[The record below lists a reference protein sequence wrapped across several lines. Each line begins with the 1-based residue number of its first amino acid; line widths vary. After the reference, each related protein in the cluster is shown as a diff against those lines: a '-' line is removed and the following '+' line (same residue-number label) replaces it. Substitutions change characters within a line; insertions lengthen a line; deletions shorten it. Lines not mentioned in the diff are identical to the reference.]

1 MGRVCLLKLI
11 NLKKVMRFNNTLSTW
26 AMSLVLGAVIVGCS
40 DDNSTSDDSKNNNSV
55 ELKNHSKTPA
65 FVYAMPGFEKLEI
78 FSLISSEDQLKD
90 SPDFVF
96 GGQPDGAGFM
106 KDPKGDGYLMIT
118 NHEIMQSVSRVYLDK
133 TFKPVKGEYI
143 VDGIGGITR
152 LCSATLAKPEVHGFG
167 PVFLTAGESG
177 EESMVHAIDPLGSTA
192 MKSNT
197 DRVLPALG
205 KASMENAV
213 PLPTD
218 VSNGKTIIM
227 IGEDQGYS
235 SSHQSAGQL
244 VMYIGNKGDLQNG
257 KLYALKRKSGGYTEM
272 DMTKG
277 NQYDVEF
284 VEIPG
289 AKDMTGAQINQKNID
304 LGVIRFSRVED
315 VDYRKGAGKG
325 NEIYFTATGQASG
338 GAPVKGYTMWG
349 RVYRLLLDKNNML
362 TGKLS
367 VIAEGDSNPGNNLI
381 NPDNLCVTEN
391 FVYIQEDGD
400 SYYAD
405 AKHDSYIWQYKIADG
420 TYKPWLNMKHDRN
433 NAEWQ
438 KNYNQ
443 SGQLQ
448 KFGSWE
454 FGAMEDIS
462 DLIGVPNTFSV
473 NIHSHT
479 WQKDEFANADK
490 AGVNKNK
497 EGGQVVIIRNV
508 ER

>member
-1 MGRVCLLKLI
+1 MKMY
-11 NLKKVMRFNNTLSTW
+11 NKLSTW
-26 AMSLVLGAVIVGCS
+26 TLGLLLTTTMISC
-40 DDNSTSDDSKNNNSV
+40 NDDSDSKKIMDEEGGSDTTLD
-55 ELKNHSKTPA
+55 LKNFSKTPA

-78 FSLISSEDQLKD
+78 FSLISSEDELQE
-90 SPDFVF
+90 SPEFVF

-118 NHEIMQSVSRVYLDK
+118 NHEIMKSVSRVYLDK
-133 TFKPVKGEYI
+133 NFKPVKGEYI

-152 LCSATLAKPEVHGFG
+152 LCSATLAKPELHGFG

-177 EESMVHAIDPLGSTA
+177 EESMVHAINPLGDVSL
-192 MKSNT
+192 KSNV

-213 PLPTD
+213 PLPSD
-218 VSNGKTIIM
+218 VSLGKTFIL

-244 VMYIGNKGDLQNG
+244 LMYVGNRGDLDHG

-272 DMTKG
+272 DMVKG
-277 NQYDVEF
+277 SSYDVEF
-284 VEIPG
+284 VEIPN
-289 AKDMTGAQINQKNID
+289 AKNLTGSQINQVNVD
-304 LGVIRFSRVED
+304 LGVLRFSRVED
-315 VDYRKGAGKG
+315 VDYRKGVKKG

-338 GAPVKGYTMWG
+338 GNPVAGFTMWG
-349 RVYRLLLDKNNML
+349 RVYRLVLDPTNMMQ
-362 TGKLS
+362 GKLA
-367 VIAEGDSNPGNNLI
+367 VVAEGDSNPGKNLI
-381 NPDNLCVTEN
+381 NPDNIAVTEN
-391 FVYIQEDGD
+391 YVYIQEDGD

-405 AKHDSYIWQYKIADG
+405 AQHDSYIWQYKMADG
-420 TYKPWLNMKHDRN
+420 TYKPWLNMKHNRED
-433 NAEWQ
+433 AEWQ
-438 KNYNQ
+438 TKYNQ
-443 SGQLQ
+443 SGNLQ

-462 DLIGVPNTFSV
+462 ELIGIPNTFSV

-479 WQKDEFANADK
+479 WQNDAFVDADK
-490 AGVNKNK
+490 AGVNTNK

>member
-1 MGRVCLLKLI
+1 M
-11 NLKKVMRFNNTLSTW
+11 NNTLSHW
-26 AMSLVLGAVIVGCS
+26 AMRLILGVALVGCS
-40 DDNSTSDDSKNNNSV
+40 DDNTASKDDTKPEVPEQGNAV
-55 ELKNHSKTPA
+55 KIQTHSKTPA
-65 FVYAMPGFEKLEI
+65 FVFAMPGFEKLEI
-78 FSLISSEDQLKD
+78 YPLLSSEDKLVD

-106 KDPKGDGYLMIT
+106 KDPKSDGYLMIT

-143 VDGIGGITR
+143 VDGIGGMTR
-152 LCSATLAKPEVHGFG
+152 LCSATLVDPKVHGFG

-177 EESMVHAIDPLGSTA
+177 AESMVHAIDPTGSIDL
-192 MKSNT
+192 KSNR

-213 PLPTD
+213 PLPIEVTQ
-218 VSNGKTIIM
+218 GKTMIM

-235 SSHQSAGQL
+235 SSHQSAGQFL
-244 VMYIGNKGDLQNG
+244 MYVGNQGDLQNG

-277 NQYDVEF
+277 NSYDVEL

-289 AKDMTGAQINQKNID
+289 AKDLMGEQINQKNID

-315 VDYRKGAGKG
+315 LDYRKGAGNG

-338 GAPVKGYTMWG
+338 GAPVKGFTMWG
-349 RVYRLLLDKNNML
+349 RVYKLVLDKDNML
-362 TGKLS
+362 TGTLS
-367 VIAEGDSNPGNNLI
+367 VAAEGDSNPGHSLI

-391 FVYIQEDGD
+391 YVYIQEDGD
-400 SYYAD
+400 SYYDA
-405 AKHDSYIWQYKIADG
+405 AKHDSYIWQYKMADG
-420 TYKPWLNMKHDRN
+420 SIKPWLNMQHNRFD
-433 NAEWQ
+433 AEWQ

-443 SGQLQ
+443 SGSLN

-462 DLIGVPNTFSV
+462 DLVGVPNTFSV

-479 WQKDEFANADK
+479 WQKEEFKNADK
-490 AGVNKNK
+490 AGVNTNK
-497 EGGQVVIIRNV
+497 EGGQVVLIRNV
-508 ER
+508 QR